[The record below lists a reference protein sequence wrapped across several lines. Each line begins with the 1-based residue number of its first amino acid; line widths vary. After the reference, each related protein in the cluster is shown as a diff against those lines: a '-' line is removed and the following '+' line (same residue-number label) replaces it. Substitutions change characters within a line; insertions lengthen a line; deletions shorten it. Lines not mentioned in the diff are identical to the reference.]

1 MKKLKK
7 KVLLIYLIKNRIPDI
22 YRLQKTQKTIIHFFD
37 DAYDSFSELLENLIG
52 LKFILEVILN
62 KILFIDILVTP
73 SKPPSKKNNFQKKL
87 TYQIQRYTAINW
99 FPKSLLIQFMKSAN
113 IYFLII
119 TVLTAMPFSP
129 KVFFHFQTYFC

>member
-1 MKKLKK
+1 MTIQRENSHLLQLHRIKTNLKEIKLMKKLKK

-87 TYQIQRYTAINW
+87 TY
-99 FPKSLLIQFMKSAN
+99 
-113 IYFLII
+113 
-119 TVLTAMPFSP
+119 
-129 KVFFHFQTYFC
+129 